1 MEDRDKWRLQE
12 KAEEFVTR
20 CPVQVTHAAS
30 LESDES
36 RLSLRVYMYACQG
49 ARKALCHLQK
59 EKTVVSKWVRD
70 YSRPNCPFDP
80 FRLCWHTPLHAK
92 AGESLLLST
101 ASTGTDFSD
110 GLPVRRRLA
119 ALCTVQVLRHE

>member
-1 MEDRDKWRLQE
+1 MRLVSNLT
-12 KAEEFVTR
+12 KAGSHFVST
-20 CPVQVTHAAS
+20 CTLVKV
-30 LESDES
+30 
-36 RLSLRVYMYACQG
+36 

-80 FRLCWHTPLHAK
+80 FRMCRHTPLHAK

-101 ASTGTDFSD
+101 GSTGTDFSD